1 MNFFS
6 TEEIKKRL
14 AKKELRDPIVDKF
27 TRYVKVETTSDSSN
41 TSVKPSTQ
49 TQFDLARMLE
59 AELKELGFD
68 VSVDQYGYV
77 IGTLPATPGFEGKL
91 TTLLIAHMDTSDACS
106 GKDVKPILHENYDG
120 NPIEI
125 GNGVVIDTSNSPRLA
140 NCIGDT
146 IITSDGTTLLGAD
159 DKAGIANIMT
169 AVEYVIKNGVNH
181 GPIKVMF
188 NTDEEIGNGM
198 DNVPLDKIQSDVSV
212 TIDSSYAPLVESQC
226 FNAYQAT
233 IKFQG
238 FSVHPG
244 YARGKLVNAA
254 NMAAQFITMIPRDE
268 SPEATDEAYGYF
280 YVSDMSGDTENA
292 RVVVNIR
299 DFDAD
304 GAVKRCQRLKAIAMA
319 VEAIFPG
326 GKVIYEDVKQYQNML
341 YGMNSNSM
349 SLTLLKKATINVVGT
364 VKEELI
370 RGGTDGSH
378 LTEIGIPTPNL
389 FAGGENMH
397 SRSEYASLS
406 QMIASAE
413 VIIDLLKLASEHDK
427 K

>member
-1 MNFFS
+1 MSFFS
-6 TEEIKKRL
+6 PEEIKKRL

-27 TRYVKVETTSDSSN
+27 TRYVKVETTSDSQN
-41 TSVKPSTQ
+41 TTEKPSTK
-49 TQFDLARMLE
+49 TQFDLAKMLE
-59 AELKELGFD
+59 NELKELGFE

-77 IGTLPATPGFEGKL
+77 IGNFPATPGFENKL
-91 TTLLIAHMDTSDACS
+91 TTLLIAHMDTSEACS
-106 GKDVKPILHENYDG
+106 GKNVKPTLHENYDG
-120 NPIEI
+120 KPIEV
-125 GNGVVIDTSNSPRLA
+125 GNGVVIDTTNSPRLA
-140 NCIGDT
+140 DCIGDT

-159 DKAGIANIMT
+159 DKAGVANIMT
-169 AVEYVIKNGVNH
+169 AVEYIIKNKINH
-181 GPIKVMF
+181 GPLKVMF

-198 DNVPLDKIQSDVSV
+198 DNVPLDKIKSDISV

-233 IKFQG
+233 VKFQG

-268 SPEATDEAYGYF
+268 SPEATDGAYGYF
-280 YVSDMSGDTENA
+280 YVADMSGDTENA
-292 RVVVNIR
+292 KVVVNIR

-304 GAVKRCQRLKAIAMA
+304 NAVKRCQRLKAIAMA

-326 GKVIYEDVKQYQNML
+326 GKVIYEEVKQYQNML
-341 YGMNSNSM
+341 YGMSSESM
-349 SLTLLKKATINVVGT
+349 ALTLLKKATINVVGS
-364 VKEELI
+364 VKEEMI
-370 RGGTDGSH
+370 RGGTDGSL
-378 LTEIGIPTPNL
+378 LTEMGIPTPNL

-406 QMIASAE
+406 QMIASTE
-413 VIIDLLKLASEHDK
+413 VIIDLVKQASEHDK